1 MPHPPSPTR
10 SGFTLL
16 EILLAVTILLLLAGL
31 VLPAYQDSV
40 ENAEAAAV
48 RQTLERTRTAIEYYA
63 FQHDQQNPGW
73 DGASWA
79 VQTFLDQLR
88 LASDESGNVAPVG
101 TVGYPY
107 GPYLKV
113 DIGENPFNGLDTIL
127 MVAPGGSFTAP
138 DDSTG
143 WVYFAESGDFRA
155 NTTETTPGG
164 TPVWGL

>member
-1 MPHPPSPTR
+1 MPQPPDATR

-16 EILLAVTILLLLAGL
+16 EILLAVTILLLLAGM

-63 FQHDQQNPGW
+63 FQHDGQVPGW
-73 DGASWA
+73 DGASWTI
-79 VQTFLDQLR
+79 QSFLDQLR
-88 LASDESGNVAPVG
+88 LASDAGGNVAPVG

-113 DIGENPFNGLDTIL
+113 DIGENPFNGLDSIL
-127 MVAPGGSFTAP
+127 LVVPGDGFSTP

-143 WVYFAESGDFRA
+143 WVYYAETGDFRA

-164 TPVWGL
+164 TPVWEL